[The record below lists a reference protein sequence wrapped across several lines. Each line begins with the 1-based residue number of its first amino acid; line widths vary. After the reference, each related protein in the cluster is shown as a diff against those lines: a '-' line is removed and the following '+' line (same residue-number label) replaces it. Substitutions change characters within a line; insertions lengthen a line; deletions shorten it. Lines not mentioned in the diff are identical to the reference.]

1 MEVSNFKTK
10 LFKKGLEIEHSF
22 AVNLTNRKQN
32 FRLQP
37 NQKNTIHKIIPD
49 DVKLVNIFISHVK
62 DVLERMEIY
71 NAYFIFFNK
80 VNHFK
85 AAI

>member
-1 MEVSNFKTK
+1 MEVSNFKIK
-10 LFKKGLEIEHSF
+10 LFKKGSEIEHSF

-49 DVKLVNIFISHVK
+49 DVKLVISHVK

-71 NAYFIFFNK
+71 NAYFIN
-80 VNHFK
+80 
-85 AAI
+85 IL